1 MPRRRLLTVLMLLL
15 CAITAPIPAAEPTAR
30 APILLVA
37 SEALEDSNFSGSV
50 VLVVFPSG
58 GQPTGIILNKPSDLA
73 VKDAFPEDK
82 HLRTHAEKVFFG
94 GPVRMDVLTY
104 LVRNPKSPKE
114 GYKLLDNLYLT
125 QDAGYLDAL
134 LARHGKIER
143 FFLGTA
149 VWMQEQLDAE
159 IEAHQWFVL
168 PADLDSILNAH
179 PETLWRNLLAK
190 ATAVET

>member
-1 MPRRRLLTVLMLLL
+1 MPRRLFALLTLLL
-15 CAITAPIPAAEPTAR
+15 CAVATSAPAAEPTSR
-30 APILLVA
+30 PPILLVA
-37 SEALEDSNFSGSV
+37 SEELEDSNFSGAV
-50 VLVVFPSG
+50 VLVVFPTG
-58 GQPTGIILNKPSDLA
+58 GQPTGVILNKPSELA

-82 HLRTHAEKVFFG
+82 QLRSHPEKVFFG

-104 LVRNPKSPKE
+104 LARNAKSPRE
-114 GYKLLDNLYLT
+114 GYKLFDNVYLT

-134 LARHGKIER
+134 LAKHGKVER

-149 VWMQEQLDAE
+149 VWLQEQLDAE

>member
-1 MPRRRLLTVLMLLL
+1 MPHHRLLAFFLLLL
-15 CAITAPIPAAEPTAR
+15 CAVAAPIPAAEPTSR

-37 SEALEDSNFSGSV
+37 SEELEDANFSGTV

-58 GQPTGIILNKPSDLA
+58 GPPTGVVLNKPSELA
-73 VKDAFPEDK
+73 LKDAFPEDK
-82 HLRTHAEKVFFG
+82 QLRTHAEKVFFG
-94 GPVRMDVLTY
+94 GPVRLDVLTY
-104 LVRNPKSPKE
+104 LVRNAKAPKE
-114 GYKLLDNLYLT
+114 GYKVLDNLYLT

-134 LARHGKIER
+134 LAKHGKVER

-149 VWMQEQLDAE
+149 VWTQEQLDAE

-168 PADLDSILNAH
+168 PADADSVLNAH
-179 PETLWRNLLAK
+179 PDTLWRNLLAK

>member
-1 MPRRRLLTVLMLLL
+1 MSRRRLLALFGLLL
-15 CAITAPIPAAEPTAR
+15 SVFAMPIGAAEPTSR
-30 APILLVA
+30 PPILLVA
-37 SEALEDSNFSGSV
+37 SEELEDSNFSGAV
-50 VLVVFPSG
+50 VLVVFPAG
-58 GQPTGIILNKPSDLA
+58 GQPTGVILNKPSELA

-104 LVRNPKSPKE
+104 LVRSTKSPRE
-114 GYKLLDNLYLT
+114 GYKLLDNLFLT

-134 LARHGKIER
+134 LAKRGKVDR

-168 PADLDSILNAH
+168 PVDLDSILNAH